1 MLTFLSYEQVPS
13 MEGLYSY
20 LKRRKCIGRLAQVGH
35 GTYHVVCAVHHPV
48 WTDLIVDAQINDV

>member
-1 MLTFLSYEQVPS
+1 

-35 GTYHVVCAVHHPV
+35 GTYHLMCAVHHPV
-48 WTDLIVDAQINDV
+48 WTDLIADAQINDV